1 MPEQK
6 EGIFLLRHKNKE
18 ARNMSAETKL
28 DTLYRVASGVFLD
41 KETAKKFVG
50 GRYRLEK
57 LISEKKIRAEK
68 TGTTKMS
75 PYAINACDV
84 LLYAIEP
91 KGQRI

>member
-1 MPEQK
+1 M
-6 EGIFLLRHKNKE
+6 N
-18 ARNMSAETKL
+18 AETKL
-28 DTLYRVASGVFLD
+28 STLFRVASGVFFD

-75 PYAINACDV
+75 PYAINASDV
-84 LLYAIEP
+84 FLYTIEP
-91 KGQRI
+91 KEQRI